1 MKTFRDA
8 KYVTSSAI
16 VAVALTA
23 IRSLLV
29 LRIVGPAVIGAW
41 KAAMLL
47 YTTGEF
53 LRLGVSRGIA
63 LQVPVLDGQGEQK
76 QSDRLAAAAG
86 SFVLLVGVVAG
97 IGFFLASF
105 FITDRELR
113 LAFQL
118 VSVVMMLGQP
128 HQFLRDLVSA
138 RHSFQ
143 LRAKEL
149 LLAASIDF
157 GAGLTLA
164 WLFGLPGIGIATM
177 LAVGVPAVYLWRK
190 QGFHFHLHIDRP
202 SLKRLVNVG
211 FPFSLAETAFDFA
224 RFLDV
229 LVMTPLLGP
238 VVVGYYAVSLLILD
252 FSTFVTKLGISQVV
266 APHLLRAYGKA
277 GSAREVE
284 VFYEMPV
291 RLFSYVLPPLIAVGS
306 LMIGEFVRLV
316 LPQYTPGIPAAQI
329 TMWGIFFMAVHSTI
343 GSFFLAAKKLREV
356 LRLFAVL
363 LPAGAVAHIIVI
375 KAGYGL
381 TGVAWTSLAVLAV
394 ASSAEIWIARR
405 SCGHSPA
412 EITGFLASLYF
423 PIGAAML
430 ITSLVQDYGF
440 TAGGSEVL
448 TSIVKASLITGLYV
462 PLFLV
467 YENRFSLLR
476 TVRQTA

>member
-1 MKTFRDA
+1 MKLFRDA

-53 LRLGVSRGIA
+53 LRLGVSRG
-63 LQVPVLDGQGEQK
+63 LSLEVPVLDGKGEEK
-76 QSDRLAAAAG
+76 QADHLAVAAG
-86 SFVLLVGVVAG
+86 SFVLLVGVIAG
-97 IGFFLASF
+97 IVFFLISF
-105 FITDRELR
+105 LISDRELR

-118 VSVVMMLGQP
+118 VSVVVMLGQP
-128 HQFLRDLVSA
+128 HQFLRDLISA

-143 LRAKEL
+143 IRAKEV

-164 WLFGLPGIGIATM
+164 WLFGLPGIGVATM
-177 LAVGVPAVYLWRK
+177 LAVGVPALYLWRK
-190 QGFHFHLHIDRP
+190 KGIRFRFQIERP
-202 SLKRLVNVG
+202 SLKRLVSVG
-211 FPFSLAETAFDFA
+211 FPFSLAEAAFDFA

-229 LVMTPLLGP
+229 MVMTPLLGP

-266 APHLLRAYGKA
+266 APHLLREYGKA
-277 GSAREVE
+277 GSARDVE
-284 VFYEMPV
+284 VFYEAPV
-291 RLFSYVLPPLIAVGS
+291 RLFSYVLPPLIAIGS
-306 LMIGEFVRLV
+306 LVIGEFVQLV

-329 TMWGIFFMAVHSTI
+329 TMWSIFFMAVHSTI

-356 LRLFAVL
+356 LRLFAAL
-363 LPAGAVAHIIVI
+363 LPMGAMAHIIVI

-381 TGVAWTSLAVLAV
+381 EGVAWTSLGVLAM

-405 SCGHSPA
+405 GCGHSPA
-412 EITGFLASLYF
+412 EIAGFLASIYF
-423 PIGAAML
+423 PIGIAML
-430 ITSLVQDYGF
+430 ITSLVNDTGF
-440 TAGGSEVL
+440 MAGQPDLLALLAKIAV
-448 TSIVKASLITGLYV
+448 ITGLYI
-462 PLFLV
+462 PMFLV
-467 YENRFSLLR
+467 YEYRFSLLR

>member
-1 MKTFRDA
+1 MKLFRDA

-16 VAVALTA
+16 GAVALTA

-53 LRLGVSRGIA
+53 LRLGVSRGLS
-63 LQVPVLDGQGEQK
+63 LQVPVLDGKGQQDEA
-76 QSDRLAAAAG
+76 DRLATAAG
-86 SFVLLVGVVAG
+86 SFVLFTGLAAG
-97 IGFFLASF
+97 AGFFLVSF
-105 FITDRELR
+105 FIHDRELR

-118 VSVVMMLGQP
+118 VSVVVMLGQP

-143 LRAKEL
+143 IRAKEL
-149 LLAASIDF
+149 MLAAAIDF
-157 GAGLTLA
+157 SAGLFLA
-164 WLFGLPGIGIATM
+164 WQFGLAGIGVATI

-190 QGFHFHLHIDRP
+190 QGFRFRLEIDRP
-202 SLKRLVNVG
+202 RLKRLIGVG
-211 FPFSLAETAFDFA
+211 FPFSLAEAAFDFA

-252 FSTFVTKLGISQVV
+252 FSTFVTKLGVAQVV
-266 APHLLRAYGKA
+266 SPHLLREFGKA
-277 GSAREVE
+277 GSAREVAI
-284 VFYEMPV
+284 FYEAPV
-291 RLFSYVLPPLIAVGS
+291 RLFSYVLPPLLAIGS
-306 LMIGEFVRLV
+306 LMIPEFVHLV
-316 LPQYTPGIPAAQI
+316 LPKYTPGIAAAQI
-329 TMWGIFFMAVHSTI
+329 TMWSIFFMAIHSTI

-356 LRLFAVL
+356 IRLFAVL
-363 LPAGAVAHIIVI
+363 LPAGAVAHVMVI
-375 KAGYGL
+375 KSGYGL
-381 TGVAWTSLAVLAV
+381 EGVAWTSLMVLAA

-405 SCGHSPA
+405 SCGHSPMA
-412 EITGFLASLYF
+412 IAGFLLSVYL

-430 ITSLVQDYGF
+430 LTGLVDEMSLL
-440 TAGGSEVL
+440 AGGSELAVL
-448 TSIVKASLITGLYV
+448 AAKAALIAALYS
-462 PLFLV
+462 PMFLI
-467 YENRFSLLR
+467 YESRFSLLR